1 MKKDKKTPDETFAP
15 DEETL
20 DKDYQQE
27 EDEDVKEKHK
37 LAKIIIAVIL
47 FIIIFFIILLIRN
60 IHEKAKE
67 QYYDVNG
74 VQSVE
79 AVAKA
84 NEGGTDEEV
93 DGCLLDLTGPTVVV
107 TVPLK
112 YYEDKQPADTLTEE
126 EIASGYVDVKKIGG
140 NVVYTIKSVNY
151 PAIVS
156 GMYEFHSDE
165 YQEEN
170 FLKENDVLRFAQYS
184 YMQKFTVT
192 LAEDEKFVPDKYYD
206 LFKHAYNQSA
216 IYQSYLGILPHDI
229 QVTFQVKYT
238 GAQFPFVEYT
248 FPDMLGKRLSSV
260 AYSMREGTEPNSAAK
275 RFGFDN

>member
-1 MKKDKKTPDETFAP
+1 MKKDKKAPDETLAP
-15 DEETL
+15 DEEAL

-60 IHEKAKE
+60 IHEKTKE
-67 QYYDVNG
+67 QFYDVNG
-74 VQSVE
+74 VESVE

-112 YYEDKQPADTLTEE
+112 YYENKQPADTLTDE
-126 EIASGYVDVKKIGG
+126 EIKNGYVDVKKVGG
-140 NVVYTIKSVNY
+140 NVVYTIKSVCY
-151 PAIVS
+151 PSIVS
-156 GMYEFHSDE
+156 SMYELHSDE

-170 FLKENDVLRFAQYS
+170 FLKENDLLRFAQFS

-192 LAEDEKFVPDKYYD
+192 LGEDEKFIPDKYYK
-206 LFKHAYNQSA
+206 LLLHTYNQSA
-216 IYQSYLGILPHDI
+216 IYQSYLGIQPQDI
-229 QVTFQVKYT
+229 NVNFQFKYT
-238 GAQFPFVEYT
+238 GAQFPFVEYK
-248 FPDMLGKRLSSV
+248 FPDILGRSLASV
-260 AYSMREGTEPNSAAK
+260 PVNMREGTAPNSAAK
-275 RFGFDN
+275 RFGFTQ

>member
-1 MKKDKKTPDETFAP
+1 MKKDKKAPDETLAP
-15 DEETL
+15 DEEAL

-47 FIIIFFIILLIRN
+47 FIIIFFVILLIRN
-60 IHEKAKE
+60 IHEKTKE
-67 QYYDVNG
+67 QFYDVNG
-74 VQSVE
+74 VESVE

-112 YYEDKQPADTLTEE
+112 YYENKQPADTLTDE
-126 EIASGYVDVKKIGG
+126 EIKNGYVDVKKVGG
-140 NVVYTIKSVNY
+140 NVVYTIKSVCY
-151 PAIVS
+151 PSIVS
-156 GMYEFHSDE
+156 SMYELHSDE

-170 FLKENDVLRFAQYS
+170 FLKENDLLRFAQFS

-192 LAEDEKFVPDKYYD
+192 LGEDEKFIPDRYYK
-206 LFKHAYNQSA
+206 LLLHTYNQSA
-216 IYQSYLGILPHDI
+216 IYQSYLGIQPQDI
-229 QVTFQVKYT
+229 NVNFQFKYT
-238 GAQFPFVEYT
+238 GAQFPFVEYK
-248 FPDMLGKRLSSV
+248 FPDILGRSLASV
-260 AYSMREGTEPNSAAK
+260 PVNMREGTAPNSAVK
-275 RFGFDN
+275 RFGFTQ